1 MEAAADAALVL
12 QDPGRSPLPRIL
24 ANAVLGTVRA
34 RRGDPGPWA
43 PLDEA
48 LPYAEMSGQI
58 SWIAPIAT
66 ARAEAAWLEGRH
78 GLVQEATQA
87 ALEMACDRRASWEI
101 GELAFW
107 RRRAGVDEEIPGGV
121 AEPYALQLSGDWA
134 RAAELWTELGC
145 PYEAALART
154 DADDPDVLRVA
165 LAELHRLEARPMAA
179 IVARSLRARGIR
191 DLPRGPRP
199 STRRNLASLT
209 SRELEVLRLVAEGLT
224 NAEIADRLFL
234 SPKTVDHHV
243 SAILKKLDAHS
254 RGQAVASA
262 MRLGL
267 AGDRY
272 TM

>member
-1 MEAAADAALVL
+1 
-12 QDPGRSPLPRIL
+12 
-24 ANAVLGTVRA
+24 VLGTVRA
-34 RRGDPGPWA
+34 RRGDGDPWA

-48 LPYAEMSGQI
+48 LPYAQMSGHV
-58 SWIAPIAT
+58 SWIAPIAA

-78 GLVQEATQA
+78 DVVRDETQS
-87 ALEMACDRRASWEI
+87 ALDLARDRRASWEI
-101 GELAFW
+101 GELVLW
-107 RRRAGVDEEIPGGV
+107 RRRAGVDEEV
-121 AEPYALQLSGDWA
+121 HTKTAEPYALQLAGKWS
-134 RAAELWTELGC
+134 RAAQLWSELGC

-154 DADDPDVLRVA
+154 DADDPDVLRAA
-165 LAELHRLEARPMAA
+165 LAELHSLDARPAAA

-199 STRRNLASLT
+199 STRRNIASLT

-224 NAEIADRLFL
+224 NAEIAERLFL

-243 SAILKKLDAHS
+243 SAILRKLDVHS
-254 RGQAVASA
+254 RGHAVTTA

-267 AGDRY
+267 SSAPQ